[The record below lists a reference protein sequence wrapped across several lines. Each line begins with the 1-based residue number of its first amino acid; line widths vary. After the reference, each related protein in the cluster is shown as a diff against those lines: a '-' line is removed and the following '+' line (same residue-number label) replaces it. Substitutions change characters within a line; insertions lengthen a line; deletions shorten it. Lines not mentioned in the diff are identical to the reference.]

1 MLISKKPKSLIICLT
16 ALNYVYAHF
25 DPSLGEHDV
34 ICDNHEVAD
43 WIKIN
48 FKGSFR
54 EIYVLKINNKIF
66 LKNHINSLS
75 ENIIWGKLRRN
86 KFDRIYLSFSSG
98 WHFNWLQKKLNINI
112 EDCIIL
118 DDGTSNLLINKTNY
132 YHIKKILSIISSGKF
147 DSFSKYRD
155 FNNKKVKQIISIYNK
170 LEIKRLNSN
179 YSVIEIQKK
188 LSKYCLSRRESNKVI
203 SDKPYGI
210 YMTSDRGV
218 YYKDHQKIINE
229 IRNNLDKLKKKTNI
243 EWILKTKRT
252 DPLRTFY
259 LENNFKVVPF
269 TINQELMLDINLKHV
284 CTNFDSFL
292 LNKNIL
298 NLPVN
303 VIVREN
309 ERTYEKHSEKVAIL
323 KNLTEDAKNILL

>member
-1 MLISKKPKSLIICLT
+1 MSKKPRSLIICLT
-16 ALNYVYAHF
+16 ALNYVYAFF
-25 DPSLGEHDV
+25 DPNLGEHDV

-54 EIYVLKINNKIF
+54 EIYVLKIHNKIF
-66 LKNHINSLS
+66 LKNHINSSS
-75 ENIIWGKLRRN
+75 ENIYWDKLRRN

-98 WHFNWLQKKLNINI
+98 WHLNWLQKRLNINI

-132 YHIKKILSIISSGKF
+132 YPLKKILSIISSGRF
-147 DSFSKYRD
+147 DSFSRYRD
-155 FNNKKVKQIISIYNK
+155 FNNKKVKQIISIYNN
-170 LEIKRLNSN
+170 LEIERLNVN

-203 SDKPYGI
+203 LNKPYGV
-210 YMTSDRGV
+210 YMTSDRGA
-218 YYKDHQKIINE
+218 YYKDSQKIINE

-243 EWILKTKRT
+243 DWILKTKRT
-252 DPLRTFY
+252 DPLKALY

-269 TINQELMLDINLKHV
+269 TINQELMLDMNLKYI
-284 CTNFDSFL
+284 CTNYDSFL

-298 NLPVN
+298 KLPVN
-303 VIVREN
+303 IIVREN
-309 ERTYEKHSEKVAIL
+309 EKTLEKHSEKVAIL
-323 KNLTEDAKNILL
+323 KRLTEDAKNILI